1 MSPGLEY
8 LAPAVRCSERMKRP
22 THPLLVLALPL
33 LVTLASG
40 CRSAGPGADGEDRQA
55 RAFSKVRPPVAF
67 EMLRDNPGLAVVDL
81 RPRFEFTGPVG
92 HVRGARNVPLGE
104 LPERLDELS
113 PLKERTFLVYC
124 GHDGCGE
131 EGLEIL
137 LQAGYREAILME
149 GGIDAWVMD
158 GFGTVTGP
166 PPPIHFPE
174 AESEEIVV
182 D

>member
-8 LAPAVRCSERMKRP
+8 LASVVRCSESMSRSKIP
-22 THPLLVLALPL
+22 ALVLALLL
-33 LVTLASG
+33 LVTLAPG
-40 CRSAGPGADGEDRQA
+40 CRSAGPGAEGEGRQG

-67 EMLRDNPGLAVVDL
+67 EMLRDNPGIAVVDL

-92 HVRGARNVPLGE
+92 HVRGARNVPLDE

-131 EGLEIL
+131 EGVEIL
-137 LQAGYREAILME
+137 LEAGYREAILMD

-166 PPPIHFPE
+166 SPPIHFPE
-174 AESEEIVV
+174 ADSDEIVV